1 MTNEPSPAVVPAAEE
16 RIEFFATHIEQ
27 FVQTTEFVRV
37 TFCGGVRAVSII
49 LTPTCFRAMSRQIVE
64 GPPPKMH

>member
-1 MTNEPSPAVVPAAEE
+1 MASEPSPAVVPAAEE
-16 RIEFFATHIEQ
+16 STEFFATHIRQ
-27 FVQTTEFVRV
+27 FVQTEEFVRV
-37 TFCGGVRAVSII
+37 TFVCNARPISIV